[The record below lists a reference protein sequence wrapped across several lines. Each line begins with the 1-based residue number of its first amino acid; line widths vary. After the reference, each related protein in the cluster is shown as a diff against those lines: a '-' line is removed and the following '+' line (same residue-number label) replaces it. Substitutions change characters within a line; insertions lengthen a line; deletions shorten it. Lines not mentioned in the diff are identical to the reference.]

1 MIKLRDIL
9 TEISNATSMSEKQWM
24 TFYPKMKPNRKII
37 IQYKNRKGKNVRG
50 FFVVKKSPNVN
61 TVQLGKQKPK
71 PKEFNNYEL
80 KWNNNKVWLWAAMGY
95 AKNRTDAAI
104 KDIIL
109 R

>member
-1 MIKLRDIL
+1 MIKLKDLIS
-9 TEISNATSMSEKQWM
+9 EVSNATRMSEKEWM

-37 IQYKNRKGKNVRG
+37 IQYKNRKGKNVRE

-61 TVQLGKQKPK
+61 TVQLGKQKPVK
-71 PKEFNNYEL
+71 GEFNNYEL
-80 KWNNNKVWLWAAMGY
+80 KWRDNKVWLWASMGY
-95 AKNRTDAAI
+95 AKNRTDKSI